1 MFIKRSLSKFRGNA
15 HVMFSTQMHQ
25 SSYKSNFLNI
35 EDLELAVSWKSNY
48 LYKILKTE
56 NHQKPTISY

>member
-1 MFIKRSLSKFRGNA
+1 MKMLSSYFIKRSLSKFRGKA
-15 HVMFSTQMHQ
+15 HVRFSTQMHQ

-48 LYKILKTE
+48 L
-56 NHQKPTISY
+56 